1 MATPFRPSTLQ
12 HCTSC
17 FRRLRANLSDHA
29 MNPQS
34 QFQIRGKK
42 KMVRGP
48 DVSTVRLL
56 QDVPTF
62 GRKGSVV
69 PVSVGLMRND
79 WYPRRVAEYVPYMQ
93 KKELKTNNVALE
105 RDFEFLA
112 EQVARKGEKAESDAF
127 NDAVRQ
133 ELAKQ
138 QQRTI
143 ELERVS
149 VR

>member
-1 MATPFRPSTLQ
+1 
-12 HCTSC
+12 
-17 FRRLRANLSDHA
+17 
-29 MNPQS
+29 
-34 QFQIRGKK
+34 
-42 KMVRGP
+42 
-48 DVSTVRLL
+48 
-56 QDVPTF
+56 
-62 GRKGSVV
+62 
-69 PVSVGLMRND
+69 MRND

-93 KKELKTNNVALE
+93 KKELKANNVAME

-149 VR
+149 VRW